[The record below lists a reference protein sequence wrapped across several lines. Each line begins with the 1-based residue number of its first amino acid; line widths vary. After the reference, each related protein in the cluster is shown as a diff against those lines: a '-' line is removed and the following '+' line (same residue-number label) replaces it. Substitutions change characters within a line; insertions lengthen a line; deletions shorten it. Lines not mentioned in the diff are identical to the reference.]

1 MKKLMMSLCACA
13 LLTANVQRAQAWET
27 VGAIYLGT
35 SAVAALGI
43 STAGL
48 VGSSEQVPYS
58 QVILGIQNDIAV
70 FDATGV
76 MTVELEAVVDQV
88 MKDHGLTEE
97 ETLDAFATMDPK
109 ALSGY

>member
-27 VGAIYLGT
+27 VGALYLGASAAAALYMT
-35 SAVAALGI
+35 SAAM
-43 STAGL
+43 
-48 VGSSEQVPYS
+48 VGPYS
-58 QVILGIQNDIAV
+58 QMIEGIQNDIAV

-97 ETLDAFATMDPK
+97 ETLDAFASMDPE
-109 ALSGY
+109 SFEE